1 MRGATRFFRL
11 LLIRFPISIH
21 APRER
26 SDLAFLYNQNS
37 FYCISIHA
45 PRERSDAFIFVTLT
59 VRNCISIHAPRER
72 SDYIS
77 QAKFS
82 ELWKFQSTLLV
93 RGATALLTPENRL
106 AVISI
111 HAPRERS
118 DIKLYQI
125 GNDKSRFQSTLLV
138 RGATA
143 ESTKN
148 IRNQYLFCTNT
159 GFSLIFFNVFGR
171 EKHHF
176 ISFFIANLMFAW
188 HSLRISYH
196 HKASKFP
203 LLHNV
208 LFWTCNCF
216 PDYIF

>member
-1 MRGATRFFRL
+1 M
-11 LLIRFPISIH
+11 I
-21 APRER
+21 
-26 SDLAFLYNQNS
+26 
-37 FYCISIHA
+37 
-45 PRERSDAFIFVTLT
+45 LT
-59 VRNCISIHAPRER
+59 NLKR
-72 SDYIS
+72 
-77 QAKFS
+77 
-82 ELWKFQSTLLV
+82 FQSTLLV
-93 RGATALLTPENRL
+93 RGATPK
-106 AVISI
+106 
-111 HAPRERS
+111 PRRAWR
-118 DIKLYQI
+118 KKQ
-125 GNDKSRFQSTLLV
+125 FQSTLLV

>member
-1 MRGATRFFRL
+1 MRGATCWTKNNCQTHY
-11 LLIRFPISIH
+11 ISIH

-26 SDLAFLYNQNS
+26 SDQTG
-37 FYCISIHA
+37 H
-45 PRERSDAFIFVTLT
+45 
-59 VRNCISIHAPRER
+59 
-72 SDYIS
+72 
-77 QAKFS
+77 QK
-82 ELWKFQSTLLV
+82 QQ
-93 RGATALLTPENRL
+93 
-106 AVISI
+106 
-111 HAPRERS
+111 
-118 DIKLYQI
+118 IKKL
-125 GNDKSRFQSTLLV
+125 FQSTLLV

-176 ISFFIANLMFAW
+176 ISFFIANFMFTW

>member
-1 MRGATRFFRL
+1 MTCTLSLHIFQSTLLVRGATTGQATVSHL
-11 LLIRFPISIH
+11 HYISIH

-26 SDLAFLYNQNS
+26 SDVKNPAGLY
-37 FYCISIHA
+37 
-45 PRERSDAFIFVTLT
+45 L
-59 VRNCISIHAPRER
+59 
-72 SDYIS
+72 
-77 QAKFS
+77 K
-82 ELWKFQSTLLV
+82 LL
-93 RGATALLTPENRL
+93 
-106 AVISI
+106 
-111 HAPRERS
+111 
-118 DIKLYQI
+118 
-125 GNDKSRFQSTLLV
+125 FQSTLLV

-176 ISFFIANLMFAW
+176 ISFFIANFMFTW

>member
-1 MRGATRFFRL
+1 M
-11 LLIRFPISIH
+11 IKIISIH

-26 SDLAFLYNQNS
+26 SDNM
-37 FYCISIHA
+37 
-45 PRERSDAFIFVTLT
+45 
-59 VRNCISIHAPRER
+59 
-72 SDYIS
+72 
-77 QAKFS
+77 
-82 ELWKFQSTLLV
+82 LLLQV
-93 RGATALLTPENRL
+93 GMSNL
-106 AVISI
+106 
-111 HAPRERS
+111 
-118 DIKLYQI
+118 
-125 GNDKSRFQSTLLV
+125 FQSTLLV

-176 ISFFIANLMFAW
+176 ISFFIANFMFTW

-203 LLHNV
+203 LLLYV

>member
-1 MRGATRFFRL
+1 MSGVIFVSGLFQSTLLVRGATAQSL
-11 LLIRFPISIH
+11 KC
-21 APRER
+21 EK
-26 SDLAFLYNQNS
+26 
-37 FYCISIHA
+37 CGKISIHA
-45 PRERSDAFIFVTLT
+45 PRERSDA
-59 VRNCISIHAPRER
+59 ER
-72 SDYIS
+72 
-77 QAKFS
+77 
-82 ELWKFQSTLLV
+82 L
-93 RGATALLTPENRL
+93 RGKNY
-106 AVISI
+106 
-111 HAPRERS
+111 
-118 DIKLYQI
+118 D
-125 GNDKSRFQSTLLV
+125 DKFQSTLLV

-176 ISFFIANLMFAW
+176 ISFFIANFMFTW

>member
-1 MRGATRFFRL
+1 MIGHIPFQSTLLVRGATVLHFRKMLILIFQSTLLVRGATTLTNVDLKLFF
-11 LLIRFPISIH
+11 ISIH

-26 SDLAFLYNQNS
+26 SDGIL
-37 FYCISIHA
+37 
-45 PRERSDAFIFVTLT
+45 FVIQT
-59 VRNCISIHAPRER
+59 IK
-72 SDYIS
+72 
-77 QAKFS
+77 AK
-82 ELWKFQSTLLV
+82 
-93 RGATALLTPENRL
+93 
-106 AVISI
+106 
-111 HAPRERS
+111 
-118 DIKLYQI
+118 
-125 GNDKSRFQSTLLV
+125 FQSTLLV

-176 ISFFIANLMFAW
+176 ISFFIANFMFTW

>member
-1 MRGATRFFRL
+1 MLSSLFL
-11 LLIRFPISIH
+11 LLS
-21 APRER
+21 
-26 SDLAFLYNQNS
+26 S
-37 FYCISIHA
+37 
-45 PRERSDAFIFVTLT
+45 
-59 VRNCISIHAPRER
+59 
-72 SDYIS
+72 
-77 QAKFS
+77 
-82 ELWKFQSTLLV
+82 
-93 RGATALLTPENRL
+93 ALLRSASVSISNDLSLSLPRSFSLLSRL
-106 AVISI
+106 SCLSS
-111 HAPRERS
+111 S
-118 DIKLYQI
+118 DCLASFSFSSCSLGKGWLFPGRYGIMEIIQ
-125 GNDKSRFQSTLLV
+125 SFQSTLLV

-176 ISFFIANLMFAW
+176 ISFFIANFMFTW

>member
-1 MRGATRFFRL
+1 MTG
-11 LLIRFPISIH
+11 LIP
-21 APRER
+21 
-26 SDLAFLYNQNS
+26 
-37 FYCISIHA
+37 
-45 PRERSDAFIFVTLT
+45 
-59 VRNCISIHAPRER
+59 
-72 SDYIS
+72 
-77 QAKFS
+77 
-82 ELWKFQSTLLV
+82 FQPTLLV
-93 RGATALLTPENRL
+93 RGATLVSANT
-106 AVISI
+106 SI
-111 HAPRERS
+111 IE
-118 DIKLYQI
+118 Q
-125 GNDKSRFQSTLLV
+125 FQSTLLV

-176 ISFFIANLMFAW
+176 ISFFIANFMFTW

>member
-1 MRGATRFFRL
+1 M
-11 LLIRFPISIH
+11 FPEISIHAPRERSDKISTNCIVNFCISIH

-26 SDLAFLYNQNS
+26 SDLTDLTRRLTASEFQSTLLVRGATNDNSIFFLTN
-37 FYCISIHA
+37 
-45 PRERSDAFIFVTLT
+45 
-59 VRNCISIHAPRER
+59 
-72 SDYIS
+72 
-77 QAKFS
+77 
-82 ELWKFQSTLLV
+82 KFQSTLLV
-93 RGATALLTPENRL
+93 RGATANT
-106 AVISI
+106 S
-111 HAPRERS
+111 
-118 DIKLYQI
+118 
-125 GNDKSRFQSTLLV
+125 GNSFDKIFQSTLLV

-188 HSLRISYH
+188 HSLKISYH

>member
-1 MRGATRFFRL
+1 MHKVSLFMHIMIKSAL
-11 LLIRFPISIH
+11 IH

-26 SDLAFLYNQNS
+26 SD
-37 FYCISIHA
+37 
-45 PRERSDAFIFVTLT
+45 
-59 VRNCISIHAPRER
+59 RNIC
-72 SDYIS
+72 
-77 QAKFS
+77 
-82 ELWKFQSTLLV
+82 LV
-93 RGATALLTPENRL
+93 RCYAL
-106 AVISI
+106 
-111 HAPRERS
+111 
-118 DIKLYQI
+118 
-125 GNDKSRFQSTLLV
+125 RFQSTLLV

-143 ESTKN
+143 ELTKN

-176 ISFFIANLMFAW
+176 ISFFIANFMFTW

>member
-1 MRGATRFFRL
+1 MRGATINHFLFCE
-11 LLIRFPISIH
+11 IGAISIH

-26 SDLAFLYNQNS
+26 SDFWLNL
-37 FYCISIHA
+37 
-45 PRERSDAFIFVTLT
+45 P
-59 VRNCISIHAPRER
+59 
-72 SDYIS
+72 
-77 QAKFS
+77 
-82 ELWKFQSTLLV
+82 LL
-93 RGATALLTPENRL
+93 PQ
-106 AVISI
+106 
-111 HAPRERS
+111 
-118 DIKLYQI
+118 KL
-125 GNDKSRFQSTLLV
+125 FQSTLLV

-148 IRNQYLFCTNT
+148 IRNQYLFRTNT

-176 ISFFIANLMFAW
+176 ISFFIANFMFTW

>member
-1 MRGATRFFRL
+1 MHKVSLFMHIMIKSAL
-11 LLIRFPISIH
+11 IH

-26 SDLAFLYNQNS
+26 SD
-37 FYCISIHA
+37 
-45 PRERSDAFIFVTLT
+45 RRTLT
-59 VRNCISIHAPRER
+59 L
-72 SDYIS
+72 
-77 QAKFS
+77 K
-82 ELWKFQSTLLV
+82 
-93 RGATALLTPENRL
+93 
-106 AVISI
+106 AVT
-111 HAPRERS
+111 
-118 DIKLYQI
+118 
-125 GNDKSRFQSTLLV
+125 KSFQSTLLV

-143 ESTKN
+143 ELTKN

-176 ISFFIANLMFAW
+176 ISFFIANFMFTW